1 MICSPSASPAS
12 WSWEIESAVSRAPGM
27 ASTCTG
33 AAAMSEGPASTG
45 DKWLSAGAKPG
56 IWPAPASGDTSLA
69 ESSVPASGRIWFAGF
84 RSGTRPS
91 KDRDAAKTPR
101 RLPKNTTF
109 RSALRMPT
117 IPSCRSR
124 SSSTDN
130 SNQRSSGA
138 VCTKNSA
145 DIGNFRRFARDGGR
159 ADVQSGVALH
169 VQPALLLLHFKCNLG
184 HAAGRLAA
192 KVLAASGR
200 VALAQ
205 GLLMC
210 LVDRG

>member
-1 MICSPSASPAS
+1 
-12 WSWEIESAVSRAPGM
+12 
-27 ASTCTG
+27 
-33 AAAMSEGPASTG
+33 MSESPASTG
-45 DKWLSAGAKPG
+45 DRWLSAGARPG

-138 VCTKNSA
+138 VCTKNWA
-145 DIGNFRRFARDGGR
+145 DIGNFRRFTRDGWQ
-159 ADVQSGVALH
+159 ADVPSIIALH
-169 VQPALLLLHFKCNLG
+169 VQAALLLLHFKCNLS
-184 HAAGRLAA
+184 HVAGGLAA
-192 KVLAASGR
+192 KILAALGR
-200 VALAQ
+200 FALAR

-210 LVDRG
+210 LVGRG